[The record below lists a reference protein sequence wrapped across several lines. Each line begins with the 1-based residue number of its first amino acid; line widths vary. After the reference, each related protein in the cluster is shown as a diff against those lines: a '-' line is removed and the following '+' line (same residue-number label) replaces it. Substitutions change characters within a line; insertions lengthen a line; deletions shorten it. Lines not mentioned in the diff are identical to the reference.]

1 MKPLRLALYILFYL
15 RDKSQNPFTWEEVK
29 AVSKGVIISKGF
41 INYCQQNSV

>member
-1 MKPLRLALYILFYL
+1 MKPLRLALYTLFYL

-41 INYCQQNSV
+41 ISSGQQNSV

>member
-41 INYCQQNSV
+41 ISSGQKNSV